1 MVTLYEGGQT
11 QELVEYPF
19 VNLQNEVNINVMI
32 KDKPVGQV
40 RAQVRE
46 KREEGARKNAK
57 SESRVSRPPYVRL
70 TLAFARLRN
79 ALKLIVSFSF
89 DVLACK
95 TQLA

>member
-32 KDKPVGQV
+32 KDKPVRQV

-46 KREEGARKNAK
+46 KREEGARKMQRGVA
-57 SESRVSRPPYVRL
+57 RVSSPVR
-70 TLAFARLRN
+70 
-79 ALKLIVSFSF
+79 SPH
-89 DVLACK
+89 ACFRSPEK
-95 TQLA
+95 RVETDC

>member
-32 KDKPVGQV
+32 KDKPVRQV

-46 KREEGARKNAK
+46 KREEGARKARGK
-57 SESRVSRPPYVRL
+57 CKERVARVSSPVR
-70 TLAFARLRN
+70 
-79 ALKLIVSFSF
+79 SPH
-89 DVLACK
+89 ACFRSPEK
-95 TQLA
+95 RVETDC

>member
-32 KDKPVGQV
+32 KDKPVRQV

-46 KREEGARKNAK
+46 KREEGARKMQRAIRACLVPVRSPHACFCSPEK
-57 SESRVSRPPYVRL
+57 RVE
-70 TLAFARLRN
+70 T
-79 ALKLIVSFSF
+79 
-89 DVLACK
+89 DC
-95 TQLA
+95 

>member
-32 KDKPVGQV
+32 KDKPVRQV

-46 KREEGARKNAK
+46 KREEGRGKCKGRVARFSSPVRSPHACFCSPEK
-57 SESRVSRPPYVRL
+57 RVE
-70 TLAFARLRN
+70 T
-79 ALKLIVSFSF
+79 
-89 DVLACK
+89 DC
-95 TQLA
+95 

>member
-32 KDKPVGQV
+32 KDKPVRQV

-46 KREEGARKNAK
+46 KREEGARKMQGRVA
-57 SESRVSRPPYVRL
+57 RVSSPVRSL
-70 TLAFARLRN
+70 H
-79 ALKLIVSFSF
+79 
-89 DVLACK
+89 ACFRSPEK
-95 TQLA
+95 RVETDC

>member
-32 KDKPVGQV
+32 KDKPVRQV

-46 KREEGARKNAK
+46 KREENAK
-57 SESRVSRPPYVRL
+57 GESRVCLPPYVRL

>member
-32 KDKPVGQV
+32 KDKPVRQV
-40 RAQVRE
+40 RAQARGR
-46 KREEGARKNAK
+46 REENAK
-57 SESRVSRPPYVRL
+57 GESRVSRPPYVRL

>member
-32 KDKPVGQV
+32 KDKPVRQV
-40 RAQVRE
+40 WAQVRE
-46 KREEGARKNAK
+46 KR
-57 SESRVSRPPYVRL
+57 VSRLPYVRL